1 MIYIPLWWG
10 DDMVGGCVLN
20 YNKESHTYKS
30 LVFLSKDS
38 SFPFVEE
45 EEDYEKYLGKRWWV
59 KARHSLTLVLD
70 KMWNDVSVIILDCLL
85 M

>member
-10 DDMVGGCVLN
+10 DDMGGGCVLN

-45 EEDYEKYLGKRWWV
+45 EEDYEKYLGKR
-59 KARHSLTLVLD
+59 
-70 KMWNDVSVIILDCLL
+70 
-85 M
+85 